1 MIKLQ
6 VGERYPHPEMVSQ
19 PGMGWHIDAGT
30 ILWVDDG
37 LTAEQCAADMAGAR
51 MWLTCDGP
59 LLVLL
64 ILVGRS
70 EFEMPAWRQDEL
82 PEWAHE
88 DVEGRLV
95 FTNHRRGFAVAAH
108 RGHQVRD
115 GVVPLHPS
123 ARNRSSTTL
132 GATPGY
138 GSCQSRHRPFPDHL
152 PDTACGAT
160 GRDRLDPAG
169 RLRPSSSRRD

>member
-1 MIKLQ
+1 
-6 VGERYPHPEMVSQ
+6 
-19 PGMGWHIDAGT
+19 MGWHIDAGT

-37 LTAEQCAADMAGAR
+37 LTAEQCATDMAGAR

-88 DVEGRLV
+88 DVEGQLV
-95 FTNHRRGFAVAAH
+95 FTIIAVDSQSQLIVAIKYVTVSSHFTRRLGIEAARRWAQPLDTEAARAAIAH
-108 RGHQVRD
+108 FQTTYPTQRAARQAAIASTRL
-115 GVVPLHPS
+115 GV
-123 ARNRSSTTL
+123 
-132 GATPGY
+132 
-138 GSCQSRHRPFPDHL
+138 
-152 PDTACGAT
+152 
-160 GRDRLDPAG
+160 
-169 RLRPSSSRRD
+169 